1 MARGRKPKKEVEKKI
16 EAENEIQ
23 PPKSEKVEA
32 SNQNKDYESHPKFH
46 KFKKENK
53 A

>member
-1 MARGRKPKKEVEKKI
+1 MARPRKAKPEVEKKI
-16 EAENEIQ
+16 EAESVIQ
-23 PPKSEKVEA
+23 PPKAEKAVKQD
-32 SNQNKDYESHPKFH
+32 QNKDYESHPKFD